1 MLGTGALVAATALAG
16 CGDDSPSRSEPA
28 ANGEH
33 VVIIGAGFS
42 GLAAARKL
50 ADAGARVTVLEARD
64 RIGGRTWTNTSL
76 GVPIDLGG
84 AWIHGT
90 DGNPLTALA
99 EEARAKTVPT
109 DFENFELFDAHG
121 PMGHEAVTAAL
132 ADWHKI
138 DEHLGAVSADAAATE
153 SVADGLAGVA
163 DLNDPLVAWIV
174 TSQITGEY
182 AADPGQ
188 LSLRWLG
195 SEGEFGGPDVIFPG
209 GYTQLSQ
216 HLARD
221 LDIKQNTVVT
231 RIAHGDNPIRIE
243 TAQGTVTADK
253 VIVTVPLGV
262 LKSGTIAF
270 DPPLPEPKRQAIDRL
285 GFGLLDKVIL
295 AFDKPFWSE
304 SIPVIGLVGAHQP
317 VSDLVNG
324 LVFTGKPIL
333 VGLRAGEAAW
343 SRESQSD
350 AAAVGEV
357 ISALNAPEPTGSL
370 VTRWGADQYARGSYS
385 FIAVGSS
392 PDDMRALSEPVG
404 ERLFF
409 AGEATNAEHFGTVH
423 GAYLS
428 GLREADR
435 ILA

>member
-42 GLAAARKL
+42 GLAAARNSPTPGHVSWCWRH
-50 ADAGARVTVLEARD
+50 ATASAAGH
-64 RIGGRTWTNTSL
+64 GRTPHSRYRSTWRAS
-76 GVPIDLGG
+76 
-84 AWIHGT
+84 IHGT

-109 DFENFELFDAHG
+109 DFENFELFDADG

-132 ADWHKI
+132 ADWHQI

-195 SEGEFGGPDVIFPG
+195 SEGEFGGPDVDLPRRVHAVVAAPG
-209 GYTQLSQ
+209 PRPGYQAEHRGDANRSRRQ
-216 HLARD
+216 PDPYRD
-221 LDIKQNTVVT
+221 RTG
-231 RIAHGDNPIRIE
+231 HGDRRQGDRHGPARGAQVRHHRI
-243 TAQGTVTADK
+243 
-253 VIVTVPLGV
+253 
-262 LKSGTIAF
+262 

-333 VGLRAGEAAW
+333 VGSRAGEAAW